1 MYLLSSSALKG
12 NYSELKKNKSFKN
25 PATITSSF
33 TKASWNR
40 NTWILFWQYACSFG
54 VELTMNNAAAL
65 YFRDEFDQSV
75 EAAAAIAS
83 IFGWLNFFARGLGGF
98 FSDAGHNRW
107 GMKGRLWVNIIFML
121 LEGALVL
128 VFASTSSLAA
138 AIMTLVLFSLCVQ
151 AAEGTNFAIVPY
163 VDPLNMGS
171 VCGIVGAGGNVG
183 AVAFGLGFRELNY
196 ENAFF
201 IMGIS
206 ILSSSL
212 LSIFL
217 RIDGHSGLL
226 WGEDKN
232 VDPETGNILES
243 EEDER
248 QKIVANAED
257 DVRQKIVA
265 YAA

>member
-1 MYLLSSSALKG
+1 LSSALKG
-12 NYSELKKNKSFKN
+12 NYSELKENKSFTN
-25 PATITSSF
+25 PVTITSSF

-40 NTWILFWQYACSFG
+40 NTWILFWQYACALG
-54 VELTMNNAAAL
+54 VELAMNNAAAL

-98 FSDAGHNRW
+98 FSDASQHRW
-107 GMKGRLWVNIIFML
+107 GMKGRLWAHTIFMI
-121 LEGALVL
+121 LEGSLVL

-138 AIMTLVLFSLCVQ
+138 AIITLVFFSLCVQ

-183 AVAFGLGFRELNY
+183 AVAFGICFRELNY
-196 ENAFF
+196 ESAFR

-206 ILSSSL
+206 ILGSSA
-212 LSIFL
+212 LSIFFA
-217 RIDGHSGLL
+217 INGHSGLL

-232 VDPETGNILES
+232 VDPETGNVLEG
-243 EEDER
+243 EDEER
-248 QKIVANAED
+248 KKIVD
-257 DVRQKIVA
+257 
-265 YAA
+265 AATCA